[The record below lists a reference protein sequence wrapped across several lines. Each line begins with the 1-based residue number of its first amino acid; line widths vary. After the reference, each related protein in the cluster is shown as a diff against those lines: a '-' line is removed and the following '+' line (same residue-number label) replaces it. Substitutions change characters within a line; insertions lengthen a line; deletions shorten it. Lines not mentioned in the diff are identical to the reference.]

1 MPLSL
6 YHISHPAPHGSVRL
20 PVRLCDLSLPKVRI
34 LHQRVGGTLLSV
46 SLLSVSL
53 LSVNLLSVSL
63 LSVSLLSVSLLS
75 VSLLSVSLQHME
87 PGKPSGERVNI
98 PEPCS

>member
-53 LSVNLLSVSL
+53 LSE
-63 LSVSLLSVSLLS
+63 
-75 VSLLSVSLQHME
+75 SLQHME